1 MTTDV
6 YDVVPSGQIF
16 AIATK
21 EPKRYLNWLL
31 SQESYQGLTDN
42 EIQQII
48 DYNAEQARKDEE
60 IKAMRKEYEETTAAV
75 TAASAKM
82 VEDSRKVLTTLLAT
96 STSYDSV
103 AADETTNELFK
114 PEVI

>member
-21 EPKRYLNWLL
+21 EPKRDLNWLL
-31 SQESYQGLTDN
+31 SQDSYQGLTDD
-42 EIQQII
+42 EIKQII
-48 DYNAEQARKDEE
+48 EYNTEQARKDEE
-60 IKAMRKEYEETTAAV
+60 IKAMREEYEKTTAAA
-75 TAASAKM
+75 TAASATM
-82 VEDSRKVLTTLLAT
+82 VEDSRKVLATLLAT

-103 AADETTNELFK
+103 AAEKTTNKLFK

>member
-21 EPKRYLNWLL
+21 EPVRDINWLL
-31 SQESYQGLTDN
+31 SQDSYQGLTDD

-48 DYNAEQARKDEE
+48 KYNAEQVRKSEE
-60 IKAMRKEYEETTAAV
+60 VKAMRESYENIMRESLD
-75 TAASAKM
+75 ASDTM
-82 VEDSRKVLTTLLAT
+82 VKDNRKILTTLLAT

-103 AADETTNELFK
+103 AAEKTTNKLFK

>member
-21 EPKRYLNWLL
+21 EPKRDINWLL
-31 SQESYQGLTDN
+31 SQDSYQGLTDD

-48 DYNAEQARKDEE
+48 DYNAEQVRKSEE
-60 IKAMRKEYEETTAAV
+60 VKAMQESYEKTMQASLD
-75 TAASAKM
+75 ASATM
-82 VEDSRKVLTTLLAT
+82 VEDSRKVLATLLAT

-103 AADETTNELFK
+103 AAEETTNELFK

>member
-21 EPKRYLNWLL
+21 EPKRDLNWLL
-31 SQESYQGLTDN
+31 SQDSYQGLTDD
-42 EIQQII
+42 EIRQII
-48 DYNAEQARKDEE
+48 EYNTEQARKGEE
-60 IKAMRKEYEETTAAV
+60 IKAMRKEYEETAAAA
-75 TAASAKM
+75 TAASATM
-82 VEDSRKVLTTLLAT
+82 VEDSRKVLATLLAT

-103 AADETTNELFK
+103 AAEKTTNKLFK

>member
-1 MTTDV
+1 MTTDA

-16 AIATK
+16 AISTK
-21 EPKRYLNWLL
+21 EPARDLNWLL
-31 SQESYQGLTDN
+31 SQDSYQGLTDD

-48 DYNAEQARKDEE
+48 DYKVEQARKSEE
-60 IKAMRKEYEETTAAV
+60 VKAMRESYEKIMKESL
-75 TAASAKM
+75 AASATM
-82 VEDSRKVLTTLLAT
+82 VEDSRKVLATLLAT

-103 AADETTNELFK
+103 AAEKTTNKLFK

>member
-21 EPKRYLNWLL
+21 EPKRDLNWLL
-31 SQESYQGLTDN
+31 SQDSYQGLTDD
-42 EIQQII
+42 EIKQII
-48 DYNAEQARKDEE
+48 EYNTEQARKDEE

-75 TAASAKM
+75 TSASATM
-82 VEDSRKVLTTLLAT
+82 VEDSRKVLATLLAT

-103 AADETTNELFK
+103 AAEKTTNKLFK

>member
-21 EPKRYLNWLL
+21 EPKRDINWLL
-31 SQESYQGLTDN
+31 SQDSYQGLTDD

-48 DYNAEQARKDEE
+48 DYNAEQARKSEE
-60 IKAMRKEYEETTAAV
+60 VKAMQE
-75 TAASAKM
+75 S
-82 VEDSRKVLTTLLAT
+82 
-96 STSYDSV
+96 
-103 AADETTNELFK
+103 
-114 PEVI
+114 

>member
-21 EPKRYLNWLL
+21 EPKRDLNWLL

>member
-1 MTTDV
+1 MITDV

-21 EPKRYLNWLL
+21 EPKRDLNWLL
-31 SQESYQGLTDN
+31 SQESYQGLTDD

-48 DYNAEQARKDEE
+48 DYNAEQARKSEE
-60 IKAMRKEYEETTAAV
+60 VKAMQESYEKTMQASLD
-75 TAASAKM
+75 ASATM
-82 VEDSRKVLTTLLAT
+82 VEDSRKVLATLLAT

-103 AADETTNELFK
+103 SAEETTNELFK

>member
-21 EPKRYLNWLL
+21 ESKRDLNWLL
-31 SQESYQGLTDN
+31 SQDSYQGLTDD
-42 EIQQII
+42 EIKEII
-48 DYNAEQARKDEE
+48 EYKTEQTRKDEE
-60 IKAMRKEYEETTAAV
+60 IKAMRKEYEETTSAAA
-75 TAASAKM
+75 AASATM
-82 VEDSRKVLTTLLAT
+82 VEDSRKVLETLLAT

-103 AADETTNELFK
+103 AAEKTTNKLFK

>member
-21 EPKRYLNWLL
+21 EPKRDLNWLL
-31 SQESYQGLTDN
+31 SQESYQGLTDD
-42 EIQQII
+42 EIKQII

-75 TAASAKM
+75 TSASATM
-82 VEDSRKVLTTLLAT
+82 VEDSRKVLATLLAT

-103 AADETTNELFK
+103 AAEETTNKLFK

>member
-21 EPKRYLNWLL
+21 EPVRDLNWLL
-31 SQESYQGLTDN
+31 SQDSYQGLTDD
-42 EIQQII
+42 EIKQII
-48 DYNAEQARKDEE
+48 DYKAEQARKSEE
-60 IKAMRKEYEETTAAV
+60 VKAMRESYEKTMQESL
-75 TAASAKM
+75 AASATM
-82 VEDSRKVLTTLLAT
+82 VEDNRKVLTTLLAT

-103 AADETTNELFK
+103 AAEKTTNKLFK

>member
-21 EPKRYLNWLL
+21 EPKRDLDWLL
-31 SQESYQGLTDN
+31 SQDSYQGMTDN

-48 DYNAEQARKDEE
+48 EYRKKQARQDEE
-60 IKAMRKEYEETTAAV
+60 LQGRIAAYEKSAKASV
-75 TAASAKM
+75 DASATM
-82 VEDSRKVLTTLLAT
+82 VEDSRKVLATLLAT
-96 STSYDSV
+96 STRYDSV
-103 AADETTNELFK
+103 TAEKTTNKLFK

>member
-21 EPKRYLNWLL
+21 EPKRDLNWLL
-31 SQESYQGLTDN
+31 SQDSYQGLTDD

-48 DYNAEQARKDEE
+48 DYKAEQTKKSEE
-60 IKAMRKEYEETTAAV
+60 IKAMQKEYEDTTAAA
-75 TAASAKM
+75 TSASATM
-82 VEDSRKVLTTLLAT
+82 VEDSRKVLATLLAS

-103 AADETTNELFK
+103 AAEKTTNELFE

>member
-21 EPKRYLNWLL
+21 EPKRDLNWLL
-31 SQESYQGLTDN
+31 SQDSYQGLTDD

-48 DYNAEQARKDEE
+48 DYNAEQERKSEE
-60 IKAMRKEYEETTAAV
+60 VKAMQESYEKTMQASLD
-75 TAASAKM
+75 ASATM
-82 VEDSRKVLTTLLAT
+82 VEDSRKVLATLLAT

-103 AADETTNELFK
+103 AAEETTNKLFK

>member
-21 EPKRYLNWLL
+21 EPTRDLNWLL
-31 SQESYQGLTDN
+31 SQDSYQGLTDD

-48 DYNAEQARKDEE
+48 DYKSEQARKSEE
-60 IKAMRKEYEETTAAV
+60 VKAMRESYEKTMQASL
-75 TAASAKM
+75 AASATM
-82 VEDSRKVLTTLLAT
+82 VEDSRKVLATLLAT
-96 STSYDSV
+96 TTSYDSV
-103 AADETTNELFK
+103 TAEKTTNKLFE

>member
-21 EPKRYLNWLL
+21 EPKRDLNWLL
-31 SQESYQGLTDN
+31 SQDSYQGLTDD

-48 DYNAEQARKDEE
+48 DYNAEQARKSEE
-60 IKAMRKEYEETTAAV
+60 IKAMHESYEKTMQASI
-75 TAASAKM
+75 AASATM
-82 VEDSRKVLTTLLAT
+82 VEDSRKVLATLLAT

-103 AADETTNELFK
+103 AAEETANEMFK

>member
-21 EPKRYLNWLL
+21 EPKRDLNWLL
-31 SQESYQGLTDN
+31 SQDSYQGLTDD

-48 DYNAEQARKDEE
+48 DYKAEQARKDEE

>member
-21 EPKRYLNWLL
+21 EPKRDLNWLL
-31 SQESYQGLTDN
+31 SQESYQGLTDD

-48 DYNAEQARKDEE
+48 DYKAEQARKSEE
-60 IKAMRKEYEETTAAV
+60 VKAMQESYEKTMQASLD
-75 TAASAKM
+75 ASATM
-82 VEDSRKVLTTLLAT
+82 VEDSRKVLATLLAT
-96 STSYDSV
+96 STNYDSV
-103 AADETTNELFK
+103 AAEETTNKLFK

>member
-21 EPKRYLNWLL
+21 EPKRDLNWLL
-31 SQESYQGLTDN
+31 SQDSYQGLTDD

-48 DYNAEQARKDEE
+48 DYREKQARQDEE
-60 IKAMRKEYEETTAAV
+60 LQGRIAAYEKSAKASV
-75 TAASAKM
+75 DASATM
-82 VEDSRKVLTTLLAT
+82 VEDSRKVLATLLAS

-103 AADETTNELFK
+103 AAEETTNELFK

>member
-21 EPKRYLNWLL
+21 EPKRDINWLL
-31 SQESYQGLTDN
+31 SQDSYQGLTDD

-48 DYNAEQARKDEE
+48 DYNAEQARKSEE
-60 IKAMRKEYEETTAAV
+60 VKAMQESYEIGRAHV
-75 TAASAKM
+75 
-82 VEDSRKVLTTLLAT
+82 
-96 STSYDSV
+96 
-103 AADETTNELFK
+103 
-114 PEVI
+114 

>member
-21 EPKRYLNWLL
+21 EPKRDLNWLL
-31 SQESYQGLTDN
+31 SQESYQGLTDD

-48 DYNAEQARKDEE
+48 DYNTEQARKDEE

-75 TAASAKM
+75 TAASATM

-103 AADETTNELFK
+103 AAEETTNEMFK